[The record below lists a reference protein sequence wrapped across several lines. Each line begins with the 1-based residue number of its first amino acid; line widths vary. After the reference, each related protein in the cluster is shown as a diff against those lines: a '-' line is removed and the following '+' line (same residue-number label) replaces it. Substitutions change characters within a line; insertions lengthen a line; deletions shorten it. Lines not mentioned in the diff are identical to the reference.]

1 MSYCLGSS
9 DWMFSCCSLFIFEEN
24 TWQFLPWMRD
34 SLIFSVFPFFDYWNT
49 MIQKKQ
55 QKKSEMRKL
64 AKYLEGEDVKSL
76 VFLFRGL
83 FSFNQMVSSFFPLFV
98 DSLAAQ
104 HFYTP
109 RNIAHRR
116 THASLLLLTSFP
128 YSRCV
133 FRYMLKAWNLWLDFR
148 SDLLQLYFLLPAME
162 ALKFF
167 GFRSQVGDKKMKRP
181 DVYGSF
187 LAHFSRIYL
196 FPLSF

>member
-1 MSYCLGSS
+1 
-9 DWMFSCCSLFIFEEN
+9 
-24 TWQFLPWMRD
+24 
-34 SLIFSVFPFFDYWNT
+34 
-49 MIQKKQ
+49 
-55 QKKSEMRKL
+55 MRKL

-76 VFLFRGL
+76 VFLFRGF

-148 SDLLQLYFLLPAME
+148 SELQLYFLLPAIE
-162 ALKFF
+162 AIKFF
-167 GFRSQVGDKKMKRP
+167 GFRFQVGDKKMKRP